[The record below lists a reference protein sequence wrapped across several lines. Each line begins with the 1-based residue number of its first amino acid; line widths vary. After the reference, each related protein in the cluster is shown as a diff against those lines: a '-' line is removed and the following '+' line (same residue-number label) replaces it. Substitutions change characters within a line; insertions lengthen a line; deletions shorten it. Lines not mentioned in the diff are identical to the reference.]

1 MKARVKETG
10 EIVRIEGC
18 SSVFHY
24 GKLLDRYIDTEGVK
38 YLPSELEFD
47 VKEKSLPKDEPDYWE
62 KLKHQYAG
70 MAMQGMLGNSDY
82 IDRFTAHTI
91 DGISDEDDIAKY
103 AKDYATALVNR
114 LKEEEL

>member
-10 EIVRIEGC
+10 EIIE
-18 SSVFHY
+18 VEHIVHT
-24 GKLLDRYIDTEGVK
+24 LLDGRKVERYETEDEIYVIDD
-38 YLPSELEFD
+38 LDLD
-47 VKEKSLPKDEPDYWE
+47 VTEKSLPKDEPDYWE
-62 KLKHQYAG
+62 KLRHQYAG

-82 IDRFTAHTI
+82 IERFTAHTI

-114 LKEEEL
+114 LKEEEK